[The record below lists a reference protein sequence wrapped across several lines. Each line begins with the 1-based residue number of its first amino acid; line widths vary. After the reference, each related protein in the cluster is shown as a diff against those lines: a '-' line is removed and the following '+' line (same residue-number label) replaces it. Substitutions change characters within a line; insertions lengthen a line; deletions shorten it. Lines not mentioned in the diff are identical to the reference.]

1 MEKVTD
7 FDNTIFSEDV
17 IPASSKVVFRE
28 GENKTTSKVKK
39 SNVMAPSRH
48 KEYKDF
54 AFVYMMETYKV
65 HFQKNV
71 KTTDETT
78 GESFWI
84 YGNTCAEDRII
95 NISTHSCTGK
105 ELTPSQIK
113 TTFCHELVHIILS
126 SGQYFNETQNEPLVE
141 WIAKSLMMT
150 IFSGSDI
157 EKKFK

>member
-17 IPASSKVVFRE
+17 IPTSSKVVFRE
-28 GENKTTSKVKK
+28 GDKKVTPKKKTSTETSK
-39 SNVMAPSRH
+39 
-48 KEYKDF
+48 YKDF
-54 AFVYMMETYKV
+54 TFEYMMEIYKV

-71 KTTDETT
+71 KTIDETT

-84 YGNTCAEDRII
+84 YGNTCSEERII
-95 NISTHSCTGK
+95 NISTHSSRGK
-105 ELTPSQIK
+105 LLTPTQIK

-126 SGQYFNETQNEPLVE
+126 SGQYFDETQNEPLVE

-157 EKKFK
+157 EKNFK